1 MRIGRKEFSTIAVV
15 DDEESSRESLG
26 WMLSDAG
33 LKMHAPPGP
42 LQAVGSAHQGIVDAA
57 DALICDHRLSVRNY
71 ARFQGAELVA
81 ESIREGF
88 PAILCTRC
96 QGTDI
101 DSIRPM
107 LPNIP
112 VMLRW
117 DELNE
122 PEQLWTALGDCTEEL
137 SGNLAPER
145 RRWRSQLVVERVND
159 EDGTFDVYIP
169 AWELEE
175 LIRLR
180 LNDLPEA
187 LKPRVQEGFR
197 THAQVNLGAQTSD
210 RLFVTEWE
218 FDGC

>member
-1 MRIGRKEFSTIAVV
+1 MRIREIDFSTIAVV

-33 LKMHAPPGP
+33 LEMHALPGP
-42 LQAVGSAHQGIVDAA
+42 LASVGSVQTQIAKET
-57 DALICDHRLSVRNY
+57 DALICDHRLSVKNY
-71 ARFQGAELVA
+71 ALFQGAELVA
-81 ESIREGF
+81 ESIRQGF

-107 LPNIP
+107 LPHIP
-112 VMLRW
+112 VVRRW

-122 PEQLWTALGDCTEEL
+122 PEQLRAALSDCTEEL
-137 SGNLAPER
+137 SGNLPPER
-145 RRWRSQLVVERVND
+145 KPWRSQLVVESVNHA
-159 EDGTFDVYIP
+159 DGTFDVYIP

-180 LNDLPEA
+180 LSDLPDS
-187 LKPRVQEGFR
+187 LKPRIQEDFR
-197 THAQVNLGAQTSD
+197 THAQINLGAQTSD
-210 RLFVTEWE
+210 RLFVKEWE